1 MMSEKEE
8 YSWADEF
15 LNRLVEERKLTDFN
29 AESARQ
35 LYAKEN
41 YEKELNHILGLIK
54 KQAPHSRELILA
66 SNKNALAWKM
76 FYSQEQVLSEVL
88 AERGFTVN
96 AKTHSYINGE
106 PVRVVIISWAKT
118 KEDK

>member
-1 MMSEKEE
+1 MNEKELE
-8 YSWADEF
+8 Q
-15 LNRLVEERKLTDFN
+15 FN
-29 AESARQ
+29 AESARK
-35 LYAKEN
+35 LYTEEN
-41 YEKELNHILGLIK
+41 YIKELNHILRLIK
-54 KQAPHSRELILA
+54 EQAPHSRELILA
-66 SNKNALAWKM
+66 SNRNALAWKM

-118 KEDK
+118 KEEK